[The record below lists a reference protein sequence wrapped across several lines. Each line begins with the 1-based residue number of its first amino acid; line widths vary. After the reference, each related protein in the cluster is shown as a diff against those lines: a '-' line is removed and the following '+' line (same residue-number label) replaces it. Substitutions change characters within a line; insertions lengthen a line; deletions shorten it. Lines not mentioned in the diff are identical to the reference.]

1 MTDLVNLLKT
11 IGAPV
16 LATAI
21 GGPIGTLASAALG
34 ALADAL
40 GTDPTPDA
48 VASKVAA
55 GGEAAATIVRQ
66 VEADKAPGYLD
77 ELNAYL
83 ADVKD
88 ARQQTVK
95 LTEAGSSI
103 AWGAPVISVM
113 IVMGFLGLVTA
124 LLFKT
129 VPDNQ
134 VTLILFGGLSAAF
147 SQVVSYWLGSSAG
160 SARAGDT
167 IRAIAQNAS
176 TPSAGQ
182 VVGKVVDAALRPGGK
197 R

>member
-21 GGPIGTLASAALG
+21 GGPVGALASAALG

-40 GTDPTPDA
+40 GTASNEEAVKDA
-48 VASKVAA
+48 IQNRPGAKDAA
-55 GGEAAATIVRQ
+55 LK
-66 VEADKAPGYLD
+66 VEADQAPDLVQQ
-77 ELNAYL
+77 YL
-83 ADVKD
+83 ADVQD
-88 ARQQTVK
+88 ARQQTIK

-113 IVMGFLGLVTA
+113 IVIGFLGLVTA
-124 LLFKT
+124 LLFKS

-167 IRAIAQNAS
+167 IRAIAQSAA

-182 VVGKVVDAALRPGGK
+182 VVGKVVDAALKPASK